1 MQPTLNPDT
10 CSRRD
15 VGLFSINPVKY
26 AKTYQRW
33 DIVSLTSP
41 RDPEKTLIKRIIAL
55 GGDTVQTLAPYPDKE
70 VVVPENHV
78 WIEGD
83 EHFVSDDSNHFGPVS
98 SLSLSYIALLTLT
111 REKIP
116 AGLMQGKLVAL
127 IWPPERFGRIKR
139 ASELTEDDSRMKKSA
154 IMTEIRKEQ
163 LRQARVKVAEP
174 ESNQL
179 L

>member
-1 MQPTLNPDT
+1 M
-10 CSRRD
+10 
-15 VGLFSINPVKY
+15 
-26 AKTYQRW
+26 
-33 DIVSLTSP
+33 
-41 RDPEKTLIKRIIAL
+41 
-55 GGDTVQTLAPYPDKE
+55 QTLAPYPDKE

-78 WIEGD
+78 WIEGQQDNLHDVRINDRKQYLVGD